1 MTEENRE
8 PNVGDAPRAHGES
21 DTPVMPQPGQSAG
34 TDAVPAPES
43 APRQPAEFAP
53 QQPVAPDAAV
63 PRQPGDFGSQQP
75 ASDEAWQAAVSDTPP
90 RPVEAQQQAAP
101 PVGWAAGQRQQPG
114 AGVLFGTA
122 FGQQQ
127 TQQQQVPHQQ
137 PGYQPTPLR
146 VGEQQQPPPRVPAQR
161 RATGLVVGMTVLA
174 LIVGGGAGAVGGY
187 LVADRADD
195 SSPAENAFDDPTS
208 PADKASSAPA
218 GSVQAAAEKVLPSV
232 VQIET
237 RAGNSAMG
245 GTGFVTSSDG
255 TIVTNNHV
263 IEAAADGG
271 QIRVVFHDGTS
282 ASAKII
288 GRDPTSDVAVIKAE
302 GKSDL
307 PVVEFGR
314 SDDLKVG
321 QDLVA
326 IGAPFEL
333 PDTVTSGIV
342 SALHRPTVAGGEDNS
357 QETVMDA
364 IQTDAAI
371 NPGNSGGPLVNL
383 AGQVIGINSAIYS
396 PRSEG
401 GGEGGSVGIGFAI
414 PIDQARRTA
423 EEITKTGTAT
433 QTVLGVSV
441 RGNEDGGALVADVTQ
456 DGPAAAAG
464 IKNGD
469 VITKLND
476 RRIDTSDALVAAV
489 RAHAPGEKVKLELS
503 GGSRTVEV
511 TLAGQPVKVE

>member
-8 PNVGDAPRAHGES
+8 PTVGGEQPAHSGT
-21 DTPVMPQPGQSAG
+21 DTPVTPDAGQSAG

-43 APRQPAEFAP
+43 APEQPSAPAAPVVPVVPEQPVEFA
-53 QQPVAPDAAV
+53 Q
-63 PRQPGDFGSQQP
+63 S
-75 ASDEAWQAAVSDTPP
+75 ASDEAWQSATTDTPP
-90 RPVEAQQQAAP
+90 RPAEAQQQPMQAQP
-101 PVGWAAGQRQQPG
+101 PVGWAAGQQQPG
-114 AGVLFGTA
+114 GGVLFGSA

-127 TQQQQVPHQQ
+127 TQQQHVPHEQ
-137 PGYQPTPLR
+137 PGYQPTPMR
-146 VGEQQQPPPRVPAQR
+146 VGEQPLPRVPQQR
-161 RATGLVVGMTVLA
+161 RGMTGLVVLTAVLA
-174 LIVGGGAGAVGGY
+174 LIIGGGAGAVGGY

-195 SSPAENAFDDPTS
+195 SSSGENALDQTAP
-208 PADKASSAPA
+208 PADQTSAPS
-218 GSVQAAAEKVLPSV
+218 GSVQAVAEKVLPSV
-232 VQIET
+232 VQIEA
-237 RAGNSAMG
+237 RGGGSAQG
-245 GTGFVTSSDG
+245 GTGFVISADG
-255 TIVTNNHV
+255 LIVTNNHV

-271 QIRVVFHDGTS
+271 QIRVVFHDGTD
-282 ASAKII
+282 APAEVV
-288 GRDPTSDVAVIKAE
+288 GRDPTSDVAVIKAQ
-302 GKSDL
+302 GKDGL
-307 PVVEFGR
+307 PVVELGR
-314 SDDLKVG
+314 SADLKVG
-321 QDLVA
+321 QDVVA

-342 SALHRPTVAGGEDNS
+342 SALHRPTVAGGDDNS

-396 PRSEG
+396 PRSAG

-441 RGNEDGGALVADVTQ
+441 RNDPNGGAVVADVTQ
-456 DGPAAAAG
+456 GGPAAAAG

-489 RAHAPGEKVKLELS
+489 RSHAPGEKVKLELS
-503 GGSRTVEV
+503 DGSRTVEV